1 MQSDRDRNHM
11 YEMWGTDEL
20 ITDYGNVID
29 RKDQRKMLR
38 EIANDERT
46 PKKCDHCTCDTELF
60 ENHPE

>member
-1 MQSDRDRNHM
+1 M

-20 ITDYGNVID
+20 ITDYGNALD

-46 PKKCDHCTCDTELF
+46 PKNVIMIHVILNYLKTIQ
-60 ENHPE
+60 NSA

>member
-1 MQSDRDRNHM
+1 M

-20 ITDYGNVID
+20 ITDYGNAID

-46 PKKCDHCTCDTELF
+46 PKKCDDCKCDTELF

>member
-1 MQSDRDRNHM
+1 M

-20 ITDYGNVID
+20 ITDYGNAID

-46 PKKCDHCTCDTELF
+46 PKKCDDCKCDTELF
-60 ENHPE
+60 ENYPE